1 MENLIIDKS
10 QGYIRIMPANG
21 YKLRKRDD
29 NTRSFAE
36 VDLTMSDEQNIENY
50 IAVPETEPDEIV
62 EEGTEKPTEDEE
74 IPDSLSL
81 AIIKGVYDNDES

>member
-1 MENLIIDKS
+1 
-10 QGYIRIMPANG
+10 MPANG

>member
-1 MENLIIDKS
+1 MENLIINKS

-36 VDLTMSDEQNIENY
+36 VDLTMSDEQNMENY
-50 IAVPETEPDEIV
+50 IAVPETEPDETV
-62 EEGTEKPTEDEE
+62 EESTITPTEDDE
-74 IPDSLSL
+74 LSDAEAL
-81 AIIKGVYDNDES
+81 SIITGGVSDETV

>member
-36 VDLTMSDEQNIENY
+36 VDLTMSDEQNMENY
-50 IAVPETEPDEIV
+50 IAVPETEPDETV
-62 EEGTEKPTEDEE
+62 EEGTEKPTEDDELSAEE
-74 IPDSLSL
+74 ALS
-81 AIIKGVYDNDES
+81 IITGGGTDDES

>member
-1 MENLIIDKS
+1 
-10 QGYIRIMPANG
+10 MPANG

-29 NTRSFAE
+29 NARSFAE

-62 EEGTEKPTEDEE
+62 EEGTETSTEDEE
-74 IPDSLSL
+74 LSAEEAL
-81 AIIKGVYDNDES
+81 SIITGGGTDDKS

>member
-29 NTRSFAE
+29 NARSFAE

-62 EEGTEKPTEDEE
+62 EEGTETSTEDEE
-74 IPDSLSL
+74 LSAEEAL
-81 AIIKGVYDNDES
+81 SIITGGGTDDKS